1 MSRPWR
7 GEAGEGEAQR
17 IGAEGG
23 NAVREFLARLFGD
36 GFRLLRVHQAG
47 GAFGDQRFQVDAVDQ
62 VDRVEHVALGLAH
75 LLAVRCRAPGRA
87 HTLP

>member
-23 NAVREFLARLFGD
+23 DALGEFLAGALLDALRLFGI
-36 GFRLLRVHQAG
+36 HQAG
-47 GAFGDQRFQVDAVDQ
+47 GALGDQVIHGDAVDQ
-62 VDRVEHVALGLAH
+62 VDRVEHVALRLAH
-75 LLAVRCRAPGRA
+75 LVAVGIA
-87 HTLP
+87 HQTVT